1 MIHSKNT
8 DSYFANSWFRVATS
22 EELSAKKVIPLHYFD
37 QDLVLFRTK
46 KGDPCILDAHCPH
59 LGAHL
64 GYGGTVTDTNIRCPY
79 HGWLWDK
86 QGNCAG
92 IPYSDKQPQ
101 VKIPN
106 YPVMEANNLVFMYY
120 HSQGEFPT
128 WEIPKI
134 PECDS
139 TKWTPLSLVR
149 RWIARTDLKNYLDN
163 SIDVAHLHQVHS
175 QTFKA
180 AKSDLV
186 EIDGPVLT
194 HKMSQKYNLSSLA
207 SGGLISENG
216 SVTTT
221 YYGPGY
227 DVSFYWT
234 KGKFELGLLQIFTG
248 TPIDR
253 DHLDIQVF
261 FSVKKVLPPPFNQII
276 AKMLKRDTKLTFDQD
291 IPILENKIYQ
301 SHPLLVEED
310 GPIGQC
316 RRWANQFYQ

>member
-1 MIHSKNT
+1 MPLTDT
-8 DSYFANSWFRVATS
+8 DSSFANSWFRVVTS
-22 EELSAKKVIPLHYFD
+22 AELLAKQVIPLHYFGK
-37 QDLVLFRTK
+37 DLVLFRTQQGK
-46 KGDPCILDAHCPH
+46 PCILDAHCPH

-64 GYGGTVTDTNIRCPY
+64 GYGGTVKDNTIRCPY
-79 HGWLWDK
+79 HGWLWDDR
-86 QGNCAG
+86 GNCAG
-92 IPYSDKQPQ
+92 ISYSEKHPQ
-101 VKIPN
+101 VKIAN
-106 YPVMEANNLVFMYY
+106 YPVVEVNGLILMYY
-120 HSQGEFPT
+120 HQQNKLPT
-128 WEIPKI
+128 WQIPKI

-139 TKWTPLSLVR
+139 RQWTPLRLVR
-149 RWIARTDLKNYLDN
+149 RWTARTDLKNYLDN

-207 SGGLISENG
+207 SGGLISEDG

-248 TPIDR
+248 TPIDNN
-253 DHLDIQVF
+253 HLDIQIF
-261 FSVKKVLPPPFNQII
+261 FSVKKVLPEPLNQII
-276 AKMLKRDTKLTFDQD
+276 ATMLKRDTAMTFEQD

-301 SHPLLVEED
+301 SQPLLLAED

>member
-1 MIHSKNT
+1 MHSKGT
-8 DSYFANSWFRVATS
+8 DSSFANSWFRVATS
-22 EELSAKKVIPLHYFD
+22 QELLPKQVIPLHYFGK
-37 QDLVLFRTK
+37 DLVLFRTE
-46 KGDPCILDAHCPH
+46 KGTPCILDAHCPH

-64 GYGGTVTDTNIRCPY
+64 GYAGIVKNNTIRCPY
-79 HGWLWDK
+79 HGWLWDDE
-86 QGNCAG
+86 GYCAG
-92 IPYSDKQPQ
+92 IPYSEKNPE
-101 VKIPN
+101 VKIAN
-106 YPVMEANNLVFMYY
+106 YPVIEVNGLILMYY
-120 HSQGEFPT
+120 HWQNQSPT
-128 WEIPKI
+128 WQIPKI
-134 PECDS
+134 PESDS
-139 TKWTPLSLVR
+139 KQWTPLRLVR
-149 RWIARTDLKNYLDN
+149 RWKARTNLKDYLDN
-163 SIDVAHLHQVHS
+163 SIDVAHLHQVHT

-194 HKMSQKYNLSSLA
+194 HTMSQKYNLSSLSSA
-207 SGGLISENG
+207 GLISEDG

-248 TPIDR
+248 TPIDNNY
-253 DHLDIQVF
+253 LDIQIF
-261 FSVKKVLPPPFNQII
+261 FSVKKVLPRPFNRIV
-276 AKMLKRDTKLTFDQD
+276 AAMLKKDTAMTFEQD

-301 SHPLLVEED
+301 SYPLLLQED

>member
-1 MIHSKNT
+1 MPLKDTNS
-8 DSYFANSWFRVATS
+8 SFANSWFRVATS
-22 EELSAKKVIPLHYFD
+22 QELSPKQVITLRYFGK
-37 QDLVLFRTK
+37 DLVLFRTE
-46 KGDPCILDAHCPH
+46 KGIPCILDAHCPH

-64 GYGGTVTDTNIRCPY
+64 GYGGTVKDNTIRCPY
-79 HGWLWDK
+79 HGWLWDDR
-86 QGNCAG
+86 GYCAG
-92 IPYSDKQPQ
+92 IPYSEKHPQ
-101 VKIPN
+101 VKITH
-106 YPVMEANNLVFMYY
+106 YPVMEVNGLILMYY
-120 HSQGEFPT
+120 HQENKFPT
-128 WEIPKI
+128 WQIPKI

-139 TKWTPLSLVR
+139 QQWTPLRLVR
-149 RWIARTDLKNYLDN
+149 RWTARTNLKDYLDN

-194 HKMSQKYNLSSLA
+194 HKMSQKYNLSSLS
-207 SGGLISENG
+207 SGGLISEDG

-248 TPIDR
+248 TPIDSDR
-253 DHLDIQVF
+253 LDIQIF
-261 FSVKKVLPPPFNQII
+261 FSVKKVLPNPLNHIV
-276 AKMLKRDTKLTFDQD
+276 AAMLKKDTAMTFEQD

-301 SHPLLVEED
+301 SHPLLLEED

-316 RRWANQFYQ
+316 RQWANQFYQ

>member
-1 MIHSKNT
+1 MPLKDINS
-8 DSYFANSWFRVATS
+8 SFANSWFRVATS
-22 EELSAKKVIPLHYFD
+22 QELSLKQVIPLRYFGK
-37 QDLVLFRTK
+37 DLVLFRTE
-46 KGDPCILDAHCPH
+46 KGTPCILDAHCPH

-64 GYGGTVTDTNIRCPY
+64 GYGGTVKDNTIRCPY
-79 HGWLWDK
+79 HGWLWDDK
-86 QGNCAG
+86 GNCVG
-92 IPYSDKQPQ
+92 IPYSEKHPQ
-101 VKIPN
+101 VKIAN
-106 YPVMEANNLVFMYY
+106 YPVMEVNGLILMYY
-120 HSQGEFPT
+120 HQQGELPS
-128 WEIPKI
+128 WQIPKI

-139 TKWTPLSLVR
+139 RQWTPLSLVR
-149 RWIARTDLKNYLDN
+149 RWTARTNLRDYLDN

-207 SGGLISENG
+207 SGGLISEDG

-248 TPIDR
+248 TPIDSDR
-253 DHLDIQVF
+253 LDIQIF
-261 FSVKKVLPPPFNQII
+261 FSVKKVLPNPLNQIV
-276 AKMLKRDTKLTFDQD
+276 ATMLKRDTAITFEQD

-301 SHPLLVEED
+301 SHPLLLEED